1 MARKVMESTRHSFL
15 VGEDATR
22 FAIQMGF
29 EETSLSNEHSVRM
42 WEEWAAK
49 GEKPAAWLPEPRDLP
64 VDSNGHDTVGS
75 LAIDAQG
82 NICAG
87 CSTNGLSFKL
97 PGRVG
102 DSPIA
107 GAGAY

>member
-1 MARKVMESTRHSFL
+1 MESTRHSFL

-49 GEKPAAWLPEPRDLP
+49 GFHIDGAIGTLNKQGQTGAATLGAWDGGKFEYT
-64 VDSNGHDTVGS
+64 VHDRRGS
-75 LAIDAQG
+75 RQTFVKSL
-82 NICAG
+82 
-87 CSTNGLSFKL
+87 
-97 PGRVG
+97 
-102 DSPIA
+102 
-107 GAGAY
+107 